1 MKGKITILIN
11 RDSTTIE
18 LADEKS
24 GVRFVEITL
33 TPEQLSESLS
43 RMSMTDCEFITRGL
57 DVIGKQHEN
66 KTFEFKIPDTLNS
79 NRYRNKSADSQ
90 LADYADTLLSDGW
103 KAEGY
108 FGSQNSFFNKDG
120 ENWARC
126 TIRRYV

>member
-18 LADEKS
+18 LVDDASD
-24 GVRFVEITL
+24 VRFLEIKL
-33 TPEQLSESLS
+33 TAEQLSAALS
-43 RMSMTDCEFITRGL
+43 RMSMTDCEFTTRLL
-57 DVIGKQHEN
+57 DVIGKKHEN

-108 FGSQNSFFNKDG
+108 FGSQNSFFKKDG